1 MLPTHPEHDAL
12 GDHLLRQQKHG
23 TEDEYDTETESV
35 GPHFRVSS
43 ANRTETRAGRL
54 NANHRAVNKSRW
66 LQQPEHHRML

>member
-43 ANRTETRAGRL
+43 ANRTETRAEG
-54 NANHRAVNKSRW
+54 
-66 LQQPEHHRML
+66 